1 MARKKVNTYW
11 ELIRKY
17 RECPEDEEI
26 LEETLGLY
34 CSKGTALNEKEIYI
48 DTEIHEVEGEET
60 VELKIRKFKETIE
73 EIDNAQWFTREEVDM
88 ISIDE
93 FDTLAKMFES
103 ETYG

>member
-34 CSKGTALNEKEIYI
+34 CSKETALNEKEIYI

-73 EIDNAQWFTREEVDM
+73 EIDM